1 MWEFRATIAG
11 NLAKTT
17 VFKSK
22 TLQESMNRP
31 VSGSDFGYDIPLKET
46 QYLQTI
52 TDSQEIVQE
61 LQDVQKQYSEDHTE
75 G

>member
-1 MWEFRATIAG
+1 
-11 NLAKTT
+11 
-17 VFKSK
+17 
-22 TLQESMNRP
+22 MNRP

-46 QYLQTI
+46 HYLQTI
-52 TDSQEIVQE
+52 TDSQEIMQE

>member
-1 MWEFRATIAG
+1 
-11 NLAKTT
+11 
-17 VFKSK
+17 
-22 TLQESMNRP
+22 MNRP
-31 VSGSDFGYDIPLKET
+31 VSGSDFGYDIPLKDT
-46 QYLQTI
+46 CYLQTI